1 MPDNIKLC
9 DYCKGCR
16 KSRVATSTHPLWAT
30 SSKADREKLELYKE
44 GEFVVKCDGIPEDYK
59 DMIPDDIRQLASEEE
74 LESFVEILDPV
85 RWAEKNV
92 GWSGRV
98 SPEGLDYQDII
109 IRCSARK
116 RILRI
121 GRRAGKTA
129 LMRIV
134 ALSDLFLK
142 KKFLILL
149 VTPFNSQ
156 KDLFV
161 NGVEDYFEE
170 HPHLKSSIKK
180 LVHTPNFELELTN
193 GSKLIAFTAGS
204 ANKKGAQNIRG
215 QEANRIILD
224 EADYLSPKDFEA
236 INFIL
241 GNSHP
246 VHGLPLLFVSSTP
259 SGERNK
265 YYTWCHDPTFKEFHF
280 PSSISPMWSAAVERE
295 LKEEFTEQIYAQEV
309 LAEFGEDEEGVFKTI
324 YVDAA
329 FNESA
334 NYDISRAEGPL
345 PGWIY
350 CQGVDWNSQKHGT
363 KIYTIGFNPALAQF
377 KVVDAQSVSSLSWNL
392 TSAVNAIVSANEFWN
407 PAFIYVDDG
416 YGAFQIETLRT
427 IGLQAP
433 PGSAKNRLATI
444 VKGINFGGFV
454 ELTDP
459 WTMEIIKKPFKPFL
473 VQNAVRVFERYQ
485 ISVPQ
490 TDTELK
496 AQLLN
501 YKVFRITAN
510 NQPIYKPKDDKT
522 GDHCLDAL
530 MLGLMAFTKEF
541 SEFSDPMPTIG
552 LGWAYDPTEPKIE
565 IDDPV
570 LSMVI
575 NKSTRT
581 LPGNRNIELSG
592 ELNPGA
598 SSRKFDDENSLQYAI
613 RSNQT
618 GMRSHILTGKRPS
631 RSNF

>member
-1 MPDNIKLC
+1 L
-9 DYCKGCR
+9 
-16 KSRVATSTHPLWAT
+16 SV
-30 SSKADREKLELYKE
+30 SSKHWE
-44 GEFVVKCDGIPEDYK
+44 
-59 DMIPDDIRQLASEEE
+59 
-74 LESFVEILDPV
+74 
-85 RWAEKNV
+85 
-92 GWSGRV
+92 
-98 SPEGLDYQDII
+98 
-109 IRCSARK
+109 
-116 RILRI
+116 
-121 GRRAGKTA
+121 
-129 LMRIV
+129 
-134 ALSDLFLK
+134 
-142 KKFLILL
+142 
-149 VTPFNSQ
+149 
-156 KDLFV
+156 
-161 NGVEDYFEE
+161 
-170 HPHLKSSIKK
+170 
-180 LVHTPNFELELTN
+180 
-193 GSKLIAFTAGS
+193 
-204 ANKKGAQNIRG
+204 
-215 QEANRIILD
+215 
-224 EADYLSPKDFEA
+224 
-236 INFIL
+236 
-241 GNSHP
+241 
-246 VHGLPLLFVSSTP
+246 
-259 SGERNK
+259 
-265 YYTWCHDPTFKEFHF
+265 
-280 PSSISPMWSAAVERE
+280 
-295 LKEEFTEQIYAQEV
+295 
-309 LAEFGEDEEGVFKTI
+309 TI
-324 YVDAA
+324 D
-329 FNESA
+329 
-334 NYDISRAEGPL
+334 
-345 PGWIY
+345 
-350 CQGVDWNSQKHGT
+350 
-363 KIYTIGFNPALAQF
+363 TIGFNPALAQF